1 LLVID
6 DVSLQG
12 TLSISVMP
20 EQAGIQQIFFYWAI
34 AFAGVTETQEFK
46 ATSIQMPVYHAE
58 C

>member
-1 LLVID
+1 MLVID

-46 ATSIQMPVYHAE
+46 AASIQPLVYHAE